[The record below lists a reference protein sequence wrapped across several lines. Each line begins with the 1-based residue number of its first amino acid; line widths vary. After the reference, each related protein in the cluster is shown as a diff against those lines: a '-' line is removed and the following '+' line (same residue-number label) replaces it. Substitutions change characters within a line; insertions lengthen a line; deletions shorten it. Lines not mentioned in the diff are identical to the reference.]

1 MKLETKAKPVKIRIL
16 SGGEEHS
23 SLDSLKKNFC
33 IKDVKALMDGRLSR
47 WLKQQNEENLAE
59 EIEKFK
65 PEDLDNHESCLN
77 FIRTLFHKELKEY
90 KVDSLYGLA
99 ELWYKDNSP
108 FRESGLFMFRHLQS
122 SHIECAIKVYKSENF
137 REDDWVKIF
146 KAFDEKGQINGEGCY
161 ILGKILEPSGNEIKY
176 MQKAAKLQYSEAI
189 EYLKGKNRFDDVRTD
204 IIKELINVFL
214 KNIEYI
220 QTEPKSNNKALYA
233 HSYRYRE
240 DELIEAKNEKEKK
253 IINFIFDLRKILK
266 EGKGADCDILKQYEN
281 SILKNEAI
289 YITAYLDGLN
299 TPVLKDKKD
308 FFIVMIESEWCN
320 FKKRITNKE
329 TLNKLKSIQSVYPPA
344 KDLLKG
350 ETPSYR
356 GKNNQTYKISDPS
369 DKQRVF
375 KKVLQDMFNYNTPL
389 NEL

>member
-90 KVDSLYGLA
+90 KIDSLYGLA
-99 ELWYKDNSP
+99 KVWYKDNSP

-122 SHIECAIKVYKSENF
+122 SHIECAIKVYKSEKY

-146 KAFDEKGQINGEGCY
+146 KAFEEKGQINGEGCY
-161 ILGKILEPSGNEIKY
+161 ILGKLLEPSGNEIKY

-189 EYLKGKNRFDDVRTD
+189 DYLKGLKGNRFDDVRTEFIED
-204 IIKELINVFL
+204 LMNHF
-214 KNIEYI
+214 KNGVRTVSVHAIAAIDSFSLAAYR
-220 QTEPKSNNKALYA
+220 KN
-233 HSYRYRE
+233 YRYRE
-240 DELIEAKNEKEKK
+240 TELNEAKNEKEKE
-253 IINFIFDLRKILK
+253 IINFIFDVKHIYEK
-266 EGKGADCDILKQYEN
+266 SFYPSFDPECNILKQYEN
-281 SILKNEAI
+281 SILKYEAI
-289 YITAYLDGLN
+289 YITAYINALFYS
-299 TPVLKDKKD
+299 KDPSWSD
-308 FFIVMIESEWCN
+308 L
-320 FKKRITNKE
+320 ITFVKNKE
-329 TLNKLKSIQSVYPPA
+329 ILNKLKSIQSVYPPA
-344 KDLLKG
+344 RDFLEGKG
-350 ETPSYR
+350 LSYHEKN
-356 GKNNQTYKISDPS
+356 GKTYVISDCI
-369 DKQRVF
+369 KKYQVIE
-375 KKVLQDMFNYNTPL
+375 KVLQNMFNYNTPL

>member
-122 SHIECAIKVYKSENF
+122 SHIECAIKVYKSEKY

-161 ILGKILEPSGNEIKY
+161 ILGKLLEPSWNEIKY
-176 MQKAAKLQYSEAI
+176 MLKAAKLQYSEAI
-189 EYLKGKNRFDDVRTD
+189 DYLKGKNRFDDVRTKF
-204 IIKELINVFL
+204 IKDLIKNFYYIGTGIYGEEKRIEELD
-214 KNIEYI
+214 K
-220 QTEPKSNNKALYA
+220 
-233 HSYRYRE
+233 
-240 DELIEAKNEKEKK
+240 AKNKKEKK
-253 IINFIFDLRKILK
+253 IINFIFDLRHILEQVDVTK
-266 EGKGADCDILKQYEN
+266 CNILKQYEN
-281 SILKNEAI
+281 SILNYEAI
-289 YITAYLDGLN
+289 YITAYMDGLYSPALN
-299 TPVLKDKKD
+299 KGLKYETYPSSFNLEIKG
-308 FFIVMIESEWCN
+308 EWCN

-344 KDLLKG
+344 RDLLEGK
-350 ETPSYR
+350 TPIYR
-356 GKNNQTYKISDPS
+356 WNDGSTYKID
-369 DKQRVF
+369 DCREKRYVF
-375 KKVLQDMFNYNTPL
+375 EMILQNMFNYNTPL

>member
-99 ELWYKDNSP
+99 EVWYKDNSP

-122 SHIECAIKVYKSENF
+122 SHIECAIKVYKSEKY

-146 KAFDEKGQINGEGCY
+146 KAFEEKGQINGEGCY
-161 ILGKILEPSGNEIKY
+161 ILGKLLEPSGDEIKY
-176 MQKAAKLQYSEAI
+176 MQKGAKLQYSEAI
-189 EYLKGKNRFDDVRTD
+189 DYLKGLKGNRFDDVRTEFIEDLMNHLHD
-204 IIKELINVFL
+204 IR
-214 KNIEYI
+214 
-220 QTEPKSNNKALYA
+220 TESASAIDPDSLAYRKSLGC
-233 HSYRYRE
+233 RYRE
-240 DELIEAKNEKEKK
+240 TELNEAKNGKEKK
-253 IINFIFDLRKILK
+253 IINFIFDVKHIH
-266 EGKGADCDILKQYEN
+266 EQSFHPSFDPECNILKQYEN
-281 SILKNEAI
+281 SILKYEAI
-289 YITAYLDGLN
+289 YITAYINALFYREYSSWSD
-299 TPVLKDKKD
+299 LKNSVK
-308 FFIVMIESEWCN
+308 
-320 FKKRITNKE
+320 NKE
-329 TLNKLKSIQSVYPPA
+329 ILDKLKSIQSVYPPA
-344 KDLLKG
+344 RDFLEGKG
-350 ETPSYR
+350 LSYHE
-356 GKNNQTYKISDPS
+356 KNGNTYVISDCTE
-369 DKQRVF
+369 KYQVIE
-375 KKVLQDMFNYNTPL
+375 KILQDMFNYNTPL